1 MAEKR
6 LGYVL
11 FPNHTE
17 AMRLYEVMK
26 AQQVRCTLAPT
37 PRECSVCCGVS
48 LRLENVADLPRAQE
62 AAQEN
67 GIEIERVEELA
78 APKQHTW

>member
-1 MAEKR
+1 MAEQQ

-48 LRLENVADLPRAQE
+48 LRLENVADLPRAQA
-62 AAQEN
+62 AAQEHD
-67 GIEIERVEELA
+67 IAVERVEVLA

>member
-1 MAEKR
+1 MAEKL

-17 AMRLYEVMK
+17 AVRLYEVMK
-26 AQQVRCTLAPT
+26 AQGVRCTLAPT

-48 LRLENVADLPRAQE
+48 LRLEDVADLDTARA
-62 AAQEN
+62 AAEEH
-67 GIEIERVEELA
+67 GIAIEHVRSLP
-78 APKQHTW
+78 APTHHTW